1 MASRDARGSVGAAG
15 ACGVLVRHARSA
27 GASIARAMSAAA
39 GQRDPSLPPRPPT
52 VMNFE
57 SWGDKDLAE
66 GPQAGCRF
74 DAAVDHENY
83 VIQAVKYRG
92 SESSR
97 VAVAAVAGYA
107 KAVLA
112 LRNATTAADATLRSA
127 EV

>member
-15 ACGVLVRHARSA
+15 ASGVLVRRARSA

-39 GQRDPSLPPRPPT
+39 GQRDPSLPPHPPT
-52 VMNFE
+52 GMNLE

-66 GPQAGCRF
+66 GPQLGSRF
-74 DAAVDHENY
+74 DAAVNHENY
-83 VIQAVKYRG
+83 VIKAVKYRG

-97 VAVAAVAGYA
+97 VALAGYA